1 MILITGVSGFVG
13 SNLNNYLD
21 KKEKK
26 VIGVSRSPK
35 NIEVDFNKI
44 DKILLNS
51 VNYFIHLAGK
61 AHDLKKTSEAATY
74 YTVNTELTKKLFNQF
89 LDSDCEVFIYMSSV
103 KAVVDK
109 ANVILT
115 ENELPNPKTHYG
127 KSKLLAENYIL
138 SKKIPKNKRVY
149 ILRPCMIHGK
159 GNKGNL
165 NLLYKLVSKRIPW
178 ILGAFKNKRS
188 YCSIENLLFIIN
200 ELMDNQS
207 IPNGIYNVADDHSL
221 STNDIIS
228 LIADSQ
234 SKKPIIWDISM
245 KLIKIIA
252 EIGDYLPLPL
262 NSERLTKLTE
272 SYVVSNK
279 KIIDAIKKPLPLNS
293 KEGMLTTFKSFN
305 LN

>member
-1 MILITGVSGFVG
+1 
-13 SNLNNYLD
+13 
-21 KKEKK
+21 
-26 VIGVSRSPK
+26 
-35 NIEVDFNKI
+35 
-44 DKILLNS
+44 
-51 VNYFIHLAGK
+51 
-61 AHDLKKTSEAATY
+61 
-74 YTVNTELTKKLFNQF
+74 
-89 LDSDCEVFIYMSSV
+89 
-103 KAVVDK
+103 
-109 ANVILT
+109 
-115 ENELPNPKTHYG
+115 
-127 KSKLLAENYIL
+127 
-138 SKKIPKNKRVY
+138 
-149 ILRPCMIHGK
+149 
-159 GNKGNL
+159 
-165 NLLYKLVSKRIPW
+165 
-178 ILGAFKNKRS
+178 
-188 YCSIENLLFIIN
+188 
-200 ELMDNQS
+200 MDNQS